1 VKILVEQGKIKSY
14 KPDKR
19 SQMPLMCS
27 TWNGHEGVVKKL
39 HEETTST
46 PNTPNNAG

>member
-1 VKILVEQGKIKSY
+1 MKILVEKDQIKTY

-19 SQMPLMCS
+19 RRTPLMCS